1 MRLTQEQIDTL
12 DRESIERETA
22 EKIFA
27 ELWDEC
33 THYAG
38 LRCHDCL
45 RCMNELTTKY
55 LGDKPP
61 F

>member
-1 MRLTQEQIDTL
+1 MRLTQKEQDTL
-12 DRESIERETA
+12 DRESIRREVA
-22 EKIFA
+22 QEIFA

-55 LGDKPP
+55 LEGKEGR
-61 F
+61 